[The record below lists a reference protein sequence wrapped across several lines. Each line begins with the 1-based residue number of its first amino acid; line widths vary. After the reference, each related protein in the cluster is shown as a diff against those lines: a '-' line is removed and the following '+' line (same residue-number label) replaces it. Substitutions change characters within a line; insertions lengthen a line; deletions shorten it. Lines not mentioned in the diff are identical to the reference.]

1 MMSTLCRAR
10 RRGAANDSLNQGGPW
25 WALVGLG
32 PPPQP
37 GEAYLSRRGRVLY
50 HLGGNSGWSGNT
62 LGTRLT
68 GVSPRNAEQPMRRR
82 RDVAGLHRLINAT
95 QGPSQTLCSV
105 RGANCRAVQPFF
117 HLLLLV
123 CAACQTEIGACYRIA
138 RLPKAPALPLSSKLV
153 GDKQAT
159 SGTVLWKS

>member
-1 MMSTLCRAR
+1 MMSTLRRAK
-10 RRGAANDSLNQGGPW
+10 RGAANDSLNQGGPW

-95 QGPSQTLCSV
+95 QGPSQTLCSL

-117 HLLLLV
+117 HRLLLV

-138 RLPKAPALPLSSKLV
+138 QLPKSPALPFSSELV
-153 GDKQAT
+153 GDKHT
-159 SGTVLWKS
+159 TPGTVLLKS